1 MTEFW
6 LEVGF
11 SILALSGLAMLIYGI
26 RMKPRSSAEAAGEE
40 QILLNFSGQPE
51 ESPAVFDL
59 EMNRETPSRGVKTAF
74 DPEKH
79 QPETIGMPKKD

>member
-11 SILALSGLAMLIYGI
+11 TVLALSGLAMLIYGI
-26 RMKPRSSAEAAGEE
+26 RMKPRSDTETEGGE

-51 ESPAVFDL
+51 EPPAVFDL
-59 EMNRETPSRGVKTAF
+59 EMNREAPTRVGKTAF

-79 QPETIGMPKKD
+79 QPETIEIKKS

>member
-1 MTEFW
+1 MIQFW

-11 SILALSGLAMLIYGI
+11 SVLALTGLVMIIHGI
-26 RMKPRSSAEAAGEE
+26 RMKPQSTADTGNGE
-40 QILLNFSGQPE
+40 QILLNFSDQPE

-59 EMNRETPSRGVKTAF
+59 EMNREAPGRGGKTAF

-79 QPETIGMPKKD
+79 QPEALEPAKKS